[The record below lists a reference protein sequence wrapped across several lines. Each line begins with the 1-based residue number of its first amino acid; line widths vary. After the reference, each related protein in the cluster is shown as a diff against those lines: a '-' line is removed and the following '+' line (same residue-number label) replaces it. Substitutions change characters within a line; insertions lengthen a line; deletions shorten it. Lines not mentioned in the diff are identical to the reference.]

1 MRAARALVGITAA
14 SISTVDD
21 VVTVPQLRVMMMIAT
36 RGAMNLAGVAE
47 ALQVSPSNAS
57 RICDR
62 LLKVGMIDRRDDPAD
77 RRNIAL
83 TLTAEGQA
91 LIDRVVR
98 HRRSAIRR
106 ILRQMSPERRELLA
120 AVIEEFATAAGE
132 PREEH
137 RHALI

>member
-1 MRAARALVGITAA
+1 
-14 SISTVDD
+14 
-21 VVTVPQLRVMMMIAT
+21 
-36 RGAMNLAGVAE
+36 
-47 ALQVSPSNAS
+47 
-57 RICDR
+57 
-62 LLKVGMIDRRDDPAD
+62 MIDRRDDPAD